1 MQRVDQTLA
10 GVTQKLGRKIS
21 SLQAIDLRHDNG
33 YAIRL
38 HGVSTMEAAIS
49 RN

>member
-1 MQRVDQTLA
+1 M
-10 GVTQKLGRKIS
+10 

-38 HGVSTMEAAIS
+38 HGVSTIEAAIP